1 MTFCPVPLDKA
12 IVDEVIA
19 EYGIAVGNASIRE
32 VNRVINMIEE
42 RMGVKFIRMEFGIPG
57 LPANRIALDR
67 EREILTDPLIANTYS
82 PFDGI
87 PELKSAAS
95 EFVKAFM
102 NVLAP
107 PHCCV
112 PTVGSMHGGFISMG
126 IAGYRHADRDTI
138 LFLDPGFPVNKLQC
152 QVWGLQN
159 HSVDVFD
166 HRGQKLIDAVEAEFA
181 TGRVGG
187 MLYNTPNNPSW
198 VCLKEPELEGLG
210 KLCTKYNVIAIE
222 DLAYFGMDFREVYDE
237 PFKPPYQPT
246 IAHYTDE
253 YILLISSSK
262 IFSYAG
268 QRVAIS
274 VISPQL
280 FKEKSDALADRF
292 GTSNLGHAFVHG
304 GMYPT
309 TAGVGV
315 SVQYGLAAL
324 FRAATKG
331 EFRFAE
337 PVKEYAVRATLM
349 KAAFLENGFE
359 LVYDNDLG
367 QPLADGFYFTV
378 SYPGLDGPE
387 LLEELIYFGVSAIAL
402 GTTGS
407 KRTEGI
413 RACVSLTT
421 RDRVPELRHRLEEF
435 RKAHPVA

>member
-1 MTFCPVPLDKA
+1 MAFHPVPLNRA
-12 IVDEVIA
+12 LVDEVVADCDIS
-19 EYGIAVGNASIRE
+19 VGTASIRE

-42 RMGVKFIRMEFGIPG
+42 RVGVKFIRMEFGIPG
-57 LPANRIALDR
+57 LPANSIALEA
-67 EREILTDPLIANTYS
+67 ERRILSDPLIANTYS
-82 PFDGI
+82 PFDGV
-87 PELKSAAS
+87 PELKQATS

-102 NVLAP
+102 NVDAP

-126 IAGYRHADRDTI
+126 IAGYRFAERDTI
-138 LFLDPGFPVNKLQC
+138 LFLAPGFPVNKLQC
-152 QVWGLQN
+152 RVWGLKN
-159 HSVDVFD
+159 RSVDVYD
-166 HRGQKLIDAVEAEFA
+166 KRGPELLDAIEAEFA
-181 TGRVGG
+181 TGKVGG
-187 MLYNTPNNPSW
+187 LLYSSPNNPTW
-198 VCLKEPELEGLG
+198 VCLKEQELEGIG

-237 PFKPPYQPT
+237 PGVPPYQPT
-246 IAHYTDE
+246 VAHYSDE

-268 QRVAIS
+268 QRVGVS

-280 FKEKSDALADRF
+280 FKETSEALKERF

-309 TAGVGV
+309 TAGVAV
-315 SVQYGLAAL
+315 SVQYGLAAM
-324 FRAATKG
+324 FRAATAG
-331 EFRFAE
+331 QIRFTE
-337 PVKEYAVRATLM
+337 PVKVYAKRAKEM

-387 LLEELIYFGVSAIAL
+387 LLEELLYFGVSAIAL

-407 KRTEGI
+407 TRSEGI

-421 RDRVPELRHRLEEF
+421 RERIPELRYRLEEF
-435 RKAHPVA
+435 HAAHPQ